1 MLLGSQIEAMTDEE
15 LRAQVEETNLFA
27 KLNPMQKSKIIE
39 LLQAK
44 GHTVGFMGDGIN
56 DAPALR
62 KADVGISVDTATDIT
77 KDASS
82 IILLEKV

>member
-44 GHTVGFMGDGIN
+44 VIRLVLWGWH
-56 DAPALR
+56 
-62 KADVGISVDTATDIT
+62 
-77 KDASS
+77 
-82 IILLEKV
+82 

>member
-1 MLLGSQIEAMTDEE
+1 MTLSPKVCKDVGIEVSHVLLGSQIEAMTDEE

-44 GHTVGFMGDGIN
+44 GHTVGFMGM
-56 DAPALR
+56 ALMMHR
-62 KADVGISVDTATDIT
+62 HYES
-77 KDASS
+77 
-82 IILLEKV
+82 

>member
-1 MLLGSQIEAMTDEE
+1 MTLSPKVSKDVGIEVSHVLLGSQIEAMTDEE

-27 KLNPMQKSKIIE
+27 KLNPMQNLKL

-44 GHTVGFMGDGIN
+44 VIRLVLWGWLN

-62 KADVGISVDTATDIT
+62 KLMWAFQ
-77 KDASS
+77 
-82 IILLEKV
+82 